1 MQRRD
6 THIGGDVYTMAEL
19 RREFWEKTKKGD
31 MIEEAGRHWHLDGGK
46 GTISLLALSCAFLRL
61 NILSRMLELRH
72 NQAFQW
78 NLISL
83 SQHACTS

>member
-46 GTISLLALSCAFLRL
+46 GTISLLALSCA
-61 NILSRMLELRH
+61 
-72 NQAFQW
+72 
-78 NLISL
+78 
-83 SQHACTS
+83 